1 MGAESGGH
9 EDAHMFEKIKRKFEG
24 EQTGPEK
31 PAKMSASFNRSRR
44 GLFKDYNH
52 IYVENGKKEYPI
64 LLTSASTE
72 TKMDILKTN
81 GILRSVLG
89 VDHVKAVGMSLIK
102 VFFKDKENANKFL
115 LNQNLL
121 HQNGWIAR
129 VPYDNL
135 EVQGIIR
142 VPIEITEEELLQEL
156 KSSAEVIGVKRFMR
170 KAPDGSLI
178 PTQTVLVT
186 MLGSVLP
193 DHVTYDHI
201 WFDTKPYI
209 KPLRQCYTCYKF
221 DHGRGSCRSKQV
233 CSLCAGPHFFKE
245 CDNQDSI
252 KCVNCQGPHSAVSV
266 QCPQKAA
273 KIANIKQQINGKVSY
288 ASAVSKTRTSAPV
301 SGSQQTPLQTPQRRA
316 MMSDILNSDTVLAS
330 IIKTVMDY
338 LSEREKSKGKGK
350 PLTSQIIKELLIA
363 NFTTPNG

>member
-31 PAKMSASFNRSRR
+31 PAKMSTSFNRSRR

-156 KSSAEVIGVKRFMR
+156 KSSAEVI
-170 KAPDGSLI
+170 
-178 PTQTVLVT
+178 
-186 MLGSVLP
+186 VLP

-301 SGSQQTPLQTPQRRA
+301 SGAQQTPLQTPQRRA